1 MKTLLLAL
9 LLLFCFTVTEGQS
22 RSKPT
27 ATPPP
32 CKITIDQAPLVRGLK
47 LGQSFDQLPRVLP
60 RIARWRD
67 EDPDEYG
74 LRRILLS
81 PRMLEDPETLTGV
94 TSVSLAYFDD
104 SLVSIEITYSR
115 EIQWQNNSQFVAA
128 IAEQLK
134 LPREGWRQS
143 DPSILTCDGFFI
155 EVADA
160 NKLRM
165 MDLRFP
171 AQVAKRKAEVQEK
184 RKSAFKP

>member
-22 RSKPT
+22 RSKPLPP
-27 ATPPP
+27 ATT
-32 CKITIDQAPLVRGLK
+32 CKLTIDQAPLVRGLK
-47 LGQSFDQLPRVLP
+47 LGQSIDQLQRDLP
-60 RIARWRD
+60 RIARWSD

-81 PRMLEDPETLTGV
+81 PRMLEDPEKLAGV
-94 TSVSLAYFDD
+94 TSVSLDYFDD

-115 EIQWQNNSQFVAA
+115 EVKWQSNLHFVAA

-171 AQVAKRKAEVQEK
+171 ALAVKRKAEVQEK